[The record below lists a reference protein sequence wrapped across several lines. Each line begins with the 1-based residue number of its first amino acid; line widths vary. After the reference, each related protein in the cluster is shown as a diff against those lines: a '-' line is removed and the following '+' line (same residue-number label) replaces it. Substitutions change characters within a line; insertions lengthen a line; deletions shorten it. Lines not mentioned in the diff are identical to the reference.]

1 MSLLYGKD
9 YYTKIIDMVKD
20 SNYEKLA
27 GYASLEENK
36 WKQDYILQ
44 KVITT
49 LEAIAILREQNI
61 SVLDLDEPAVKLLN
75 YARVQAVNRY
85 EFANNHDMRV

>member
-85 EFANNHDMRV
+85 